1 MKKIIP
7 LITRVCLRVGVWSQC
22 NGFGFW
28 VHKLLLLNNQSRA
41 TLWGPWN
48 MSHGGISTFDSH
60 FDYRLIVLKDIQ
72 HGTSTRIHCVGWNVV
87 NVSWNGRW
95 CAWIG
100 WVVHVWLGSLQRVC
114 PELFL
119 GLFNPVRYGM
129 KYFQSPNPKE
139 WEREYRPCVKLHQE
153 KWFQLLWNCAK
164 LNSVSCTSNLLAPTC
179 DFRKCTRVPPD
190 VGFES
195 SKSLA
200 KTEFETIQVCIV
212 VLCFPHNNIAGVHL
226 SGFEHDPVIVHHIF
240 AWLTFSLSSTQINMV
255 KKWCWFSQIDVF
267 I

>member
-1 MKKIIP
+1 MVVFLP
-7 LITRVCLRVGVWSQC
+7 LIVILITASLSSKTYNMALAPESIVLDGMWSMSVGMDVGVLELD
-22 NGFGFW
+22 G
-28 VHKLLLLNNQSRA
+28 
-41 TLWGPWN
+41 
-48 MSHGGISTFDSH
+48 
-60 FDYRLIVLKDIQ
+60 
-72 HGTSTRIHCVGWNVV
+72 
-87 NVSWNGRW
+87 
-95 CAWIG
+95 
-100 WVVHVWLGSLQRVC
+100 VVHVWLGSLQRVC

-200 KTEFETIQVCIV
+200 KTEFWNNPSLHCCAV
-212 VLCFPHNNIAGVHL
+212 FP
-226 SGFEHDPVIVHHIF
+226 
-240 AWLTFSLSSTQINMV
+240 T
-255 KKWCWFSQIDVF
+255 
-267 I
+267 